1 MKNTYTIKEMYRDE
15 RPYEKCQRFGAASL
29 TDAELLAVIL
39 RTGTQGENSLELAR
53 RILHPDFGSEGLLSL
68 YHWTGEQLMR
78 IRGIGRVKA
87 VQILCLAELAKRMS
101 QETAAEGLDFSSP
114 EKIARYYMEDMRHRN
129 REVLKL
135 LLLNT
140 RSRLI
145 AENDISEGTVDMALV
160 SPREL
165 FIEAFQKGASSMI
178 LLHNHPSG
186 DPEPSREDIRI
197 TRRIYE
203 AGMLIGIE
211 LLDHIIIGDHCF
223 VSLKD
228 RGDFSDGGKC
238 VWPGSGDV

>member
-1 MKNTYTIKEMYRDE
+1 MKELYQDE
-15 RPYEKCQRFGAASL
+15 RPYEKCQRFGAENL

-39 RTGTQGENSLELAR
+39 RTGTKGENSLELAR
-53 RILHPDFGSEGLLSL
+53 RILHPDFGGKGLLSL
-68 YHWTGEQLMR
+68 HRWTQERLMK

-87 VQILCLAELAKRMS
+87 VQILCLAELAKRMAK
-101 QETAAEGLDFSSP
+101 ETAAEGMDFSSP

-145 AENDISEGTVDMALV
+145 SECNVSVGTVDMALV

-165 FIEAFQKGASSMI
+165 FVEALRTGASSMI

-186 DPEPSREDIRI
+186 DPEPSGEDIRI
-197 TRRIYE
+197 TRRVYE

-211 LLDHIIIGDHCF
+211 LLDHIIIGDQCF

-228 RGDFSDGGKC
+228 RGEFSDGGKYLRA
-238 VWPGSGDV
+238 